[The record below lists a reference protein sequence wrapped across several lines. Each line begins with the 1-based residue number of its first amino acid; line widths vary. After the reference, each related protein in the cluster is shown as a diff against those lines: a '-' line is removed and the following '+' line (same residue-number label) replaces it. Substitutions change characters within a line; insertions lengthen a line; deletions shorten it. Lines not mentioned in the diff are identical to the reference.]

1 MTSPRGSS
9 AVGRPAEAS
18 DVSTGQAGHAAAQAA
33 PAASA
38 GPPPA
43 DAQGPGPEPRRPG
56 LAGFDL
62 GPRWTLWL
70 SAIAGFLI
78 ALVGTERPSYWR
90 DEAATLA
97 AVRRPLGDL
106 VRMLGN
112 VDAVHGAYY
121 LMVWPVEHVLGA
133 SPIVMR
139 FPSAV
144 AVGIGAALVAA
155 TGRRL
160 ISPWAG
166 LAAGLLY
173 AIFPAVSRYG
183 EEARSYAFVMAA
195 AALASYLLVRLLAAE
210 PSARKRWLIW
220 YGAGIAALGILNI
233 FGLLLLPAHAIT
245 VALVCRRAR
254 RDQAQRRLA
263 LGWLIAAVAGV
274 IVASPLLLLGWQQR
288 GQIAWL
294 GVNTSSSGLNTLFSL
309 TGSYLV
315 TTVTIAVILVALVL
329 GTERSREQRLAAW
342 PWRLAETCL
351 PWLVVP
357 PLILLAASTVQPVYT
372 SRYILICIPAF
383 ALVGGAAIAS
393 YGRAAGLLALGA
405 VLVAGAPTQLQ
416 QRAYDG
422 HYDNIKALDY
432 LVAKYG
438 KPGDHVLYANPN
450 AESFGAAYSYGLGTL
465 PNIAQARAADPSGTL
480 AGTMAPVRTVR
491 NRLGHASRVWVV
503 EINSFDPE
511 PQLLGLNGLPVSAT
525 PIMNE
530 VGLSLTTVW
539 HEHGDYLL
547 LFTRQ

>member
-9 AVGRPAEAS
+9 AVGRSAHGSDAGSSATAAAPPAEAQS
-18 DVSTGQAGHAAAQAA
+18 AAAQSGDA
-33 PAASA
+33 PSSEMAR
-38 GPPPA
+38 
-43 DAQGPGPEPRRPG
+43 RRPT
-56 LAGFDL
+56 GFDL
-62 GPRWTLWL
+62 GPRLTLWL
-70 SAIAGFLI
+70 PAVAAFLI
-78 ALVGTERPSYWR
+78 SVVGSERPSYWR

-97 AVRRPLGDL
+97 AIRRPLSDL
-106 VRMLGN
+106 VGMLGN

-121 LMVWPVEHVLGA
+121 LMMWPVEHILGS

-144 AVGIGAALVAA
+144 AAGIGAALLAA

-166 LAAGLLY
+166 LAAGLLD

-183 EEARSYAFVMAA
+183 EEARSYAMVMGA
-195 AALASYLLVRLLAAE
+195 AALASYLLVRVLAAE
-210 PSARKRWLIW
+210 PAARRRWLIW
-220 YGAGIAALGILNI
+220 YGASIALLGIFNI
-233 FGLLLLPAHAIT
+233 FGLLLVPAHALT
-245 VALVCRRAR
+245 VAFICRRDLRNPAG
-254 RDQAQRRLA
+254 RRLA
-263 LGWLIAAVAGV
+263 IGWLIAAVAGLV
-274 IVASPLLLLGWQQR
+274 VTSPLLFLGWQQR

-309 TGSYLV
+309 SGSYLV
-315 TTVTIAVILVALVL
+315 TTVTIAVIAVALVL
-329 GTERSREQRLAAW
+329 STERSRAQRRAAW
-342 PWRLAETCL
+342 PWRLAEISV

-372 SRYILICIPAF
+372 SRYILICIPPL
-383 ALVGGAAIAS
+383 ALIGGAAIAS
-393 YGRAAGLLALGA
+393 YGRAAGVIALGA
-405 VLVAGAPTQLQ
+405 VFIAGAPTQIQ

-432 LVAKYG
+432 IVAKYS
-438 KPGDHVLYANPN
+438 KPGDYVLYTNPN
-450 AESFGAAYSYGLGTL
+450 SESFGAAYTYGLGKL
-465 PNIAQARAADPSGTL
+465 PNIAQAQAAIPSGTL
-480 AGTMAPVRTVR
+480 AGTEAAPRTVR
-491 NRLGHASRVWVV
+491 NRLGHAKRVWVV

-530 VGLSLTTVW
+530 VGLSLNMVW
-539 HEHGDYLL
+539 HEHGDWLL

>member
-9 AVGRPAEAS
+9 AVGRPADDS
-18 DVSTGQAGHAAAQAA
+18 DVSASPAGPVAAQAA
-33 PAASA
+33 PVTTA
-38 GPPPA
+38 GAPPA
-43 DAQGPGPEPRRPG
+43 DAHGPVPEPRQPG
-56 LAGFDL
+56 LAGFDF
-62 GPRWTLWL
+62 GPRWTVWVP
-70 SAIAGFLI
+70 AIAGFLI
-78 ALVGTERPSYWR
+78 SLIGSERPSYWR

-97 AVRRPLGDL
+97 AIRRPLGDL

-121 LMVWPVEHVLGA
+121 LMMWPVEHVLG
-133 SPIVMR
+133 SSQVVMR

-160 ISPWAG
+160 ISAWAG

-183 EEARSYAFVMAA
+183 EEARSYALVMAA
-195 AALASYLLVRLLAAE
+195 AAVASYLLVRLLAAE
-210 PSARKRWLIW
+210 PAARTRWLIW
-220 YGAGIAALGILNI
+220 YGVGIAALGVLNI

-245 VALVCRRAR
+245 VALVCRRQLREPAG
-254 RDQAQRRLA
+254 RRLA
-263 LGWLIAAVAGV
+263 IGWLIAAVAGV
-274 IVASPLLLLGWQQR
+274 IVASPLLLLGWRQR

-309 TGSYLV
+309 SGSYLV
-315 TTVTIAVILVALVL
+315 TTVTIAVIAVALVL
-329 GTERSREQRLAAW
+329 GTERSREQRRAAW
-342 PWRLAETCL
+342 PGRLAELSL

-357 PLILLAASTVQPVYT
+357 PLILLAASAVQPVYT
-372 SRYILICIPAF
+372 SRYILICIPAL
-383 ALVGGAAIAS
+383 ALIGGVAVAS
-393 YGRAAGLLALGA
+393 YGRAAGLIALGA

-422 HYDNIKALDY
+422 HYDNIKALDH

-438 KPGDHVLYANPN
+438 KPGDYVLYPNPN
-450 AESFGAAYSYGLGTL
+450 AESFGAAYSYGLGKL
-465 PNIAQARAADPSGTL
+465 PNIAQAQAADPSGTL
-480 AGTMAPVRTVR
+480 AGTEAPVRTVR
-491 NRLGHASRVWVV
+491 NRLGHAKRVWVV
-503 EINSFDPE
+503 EINSYDPE
-511 PQLLGLNGLPVSAT
+511 PQLLGLNGLPVSTT